1 MVRRVISKSDLMK
14 WWLILDLT
22 SPEGGSVNDGI
33 NRECCS
39 LCYLSVDEVVLVCTV
54 VRWARGQWWQS
65 WPEGGKQEC
74 SCPSRWP
81 LAAGYGLEGPSV
93 VDS

>member
-1 MVRRVISKSDLMK
+1 MVRGMISKSDLMK

-33 NRECCS
+33 NREWCS

-54 VRWARGQWWQS
+54 VRWAGGQ
-65 WPEGGKQEC
+65 
-74 SCPSRWP
+74 
-81 LAAGYGLEGPSV
+81 
-93 VDS
+93 